1 MDPLNTIQVVWLLVV
16 GACLML
22 ALMQLLARGSD
33 RASPWVALLS
43 LAIGGITAGEL
54 ATMHAPDPEAFGRTV
69 RWMHVPIYAAFVA
82 IVGYI
87 HWSFGTGRRWL
98 GSLVLTIRA
107 VCLALNFLCEP
118 NLNHAR
124 ITGLRE
130 IRFLGEL
137 AKVAEAVFSQRT
149 RLAELGTILLLVFTV
164 DASLRLWR
172 KQDPDSRRRALL
184 MGGGVT
190 LFIAFSFLQG
200 ILIHTGTVAMPYLI
214 SLPFTAV
221 LAVMAYEGGR
231 DMRRSAAMAAALRE
245 NAESM
250 QLVANTARISFW
262 QWNIADDSIWV
273 NPQGRALYGMP
284 DHEPVTLARLISTL
298 HPDDREPTRRALDEA
313 LAGNGDF
320 RAGYRVLLADGSRR
334 WIEARGKIDYDGN
347 HRPLRMRGVS
357 FDVTERQMMHERFR
371 LSVEAS
377 PNGVVLANADGTILM
392 TNRRA
397 ECLLGFEP
405 GELVGMPVDCL
416 VPERL
421 RGSHAAYRSGFHQV
435 PASRAMGTGR
445 ELFALRKDGSEFP
458 VEIGISPVES
468 PEGTLVLSVIVD
480 ISARREAEEEA
491 RRHRDE
497 LAHVTRVTTLSEL
510 SGSLAHELN
519 QPLAI
524 ILANAQAAQ
533 RLLAQSPPD
542 LEEVKDI
549 LSDIVDEDRRA
560 GEVIQR
566 LRALLK
572 RGETTMLPLSL
583 NDIVTE
589 VLHLTHAD
597 LISRGVTAT
606 LSLANPLPPVSGD
619 RVQLQQVL
627 LNLILNGA
635 DAMARK
641 PPRTRDLLISTSA
654 SGDSVQLSVWDTGN
668 GLPRDTEQ
676 LFQPFY
682 TTKSHG
688 LGMGLAICRSILAAH
703 RGRLQAR
710 PNPEGGAIFELELP
724 ACGAEADDPSSRI
737 STGAKK
743 FPVH

>member
-1 MDPLNTIQVVWLLVV
+1 MNTIHVVWLMVT

-22 ALMQLLARGSD
+22 ALMQLLVRGAD

-43 LAIGGITAGEL
+43 LAIAGIAVGEL
-54 ATMHAPDPEAFGRTV
+54 ATMHAPDPASFGRTI
-69 RWMHVPIYAAFVA
+69 RWMHVPIYTAFVA

-87 HWSFGTGRRWL
+87 HGSFGTGRRWL
-98 GSLVLTIRA
+98 GILVLSIRA
-107 VCLALNFLCEP
+107 LCLALNFLCEP

-130 IRFLGEL
+130 IRFLGEP

-164 DASLRLWR
+164 DASLGLWR

-184 MGGGVT
+184 VGGGIT

-200 ILIHTGTVAMPYLI
+200 ILIHTGTVATPYLI

-221 LAVMAYEGGR
+221 LAAMAYEGGR
-231 DMRRSAAMAAALRE
+231 DMRRSAAMATALGE
-245 NAESM
+245 NAESL
-250 QLVANTARISFW
+250 QLVANAARISFW
-262 QWNIADDSIWV
+262 RWNIADDSIWV

-284 DHEPVTLARLISTL
+284 DHEPVTLARLLSTL
-298 HPDDREPTRRALDEA
+298 HPDDRESTRLALDEA
-313 LAGNGDF
+313 LAGDGNFG
-320 RAGYRVLLADGSRR
+320 ASYRVLLADGSRR
-334 WIEARGKIDYDGN
+334 WMEARGKIDYDSS
-347 HRPLRMRGVS
+347 HKPMRMHGVS
-357 FDVTERQMMHERFR
+357 IDVTERQMMHERFR

-397 ECLLGFEP
+397 ERLLGFEP
-405 GELVGMPVDCL
+405 GELMGMPVDRL

-421 RGSHAAYRSGFHQV
+421 RSSHAAYRSSFHQA

-458 VEIGISPVES
+458 VEIGVSPVES

-480 ISARREAEEEA
+480 ISARREAEDEA

-533 RLLAQSPPD
+533 RLLAHSPPD
-542 LEEVKDI
+542 LDEVKEI

-572 RGETTMLPLSL
+572 RGETRMLPLSL
-583 NDIVTE
+583 NDIVVE
-589 VLHLTHAD
+589 ALHLTHAD

-606 LSLANPLPPVSGD
+606 SKLAAGLPSVSGD

-641 PPRTRDLLISTSA
+641 PPRTRDLLISTS
-654 SGDSVQLSVWDTGN
+654 SGNGTVLLSVRDTGT
-668 GLPRDTEQ
+668 GLPGDAEQ
-676 LFQPFY
+676 LFQPFF
-682 TTKSHG
+682 TTKTHG

-703 RGRLQAR
+703 GGRLRAR
-710 PNPEGGAIFELELP
+710 PNPGGGAIFELELP
-724 ACGAEADDPSSRI
+724 ILGGPDNDPPSLI
-737 STGAKK
+737 PVAIAK
-743 FPVH
+743 FPGN